1 THSSDTREEAGSG
14 LRRGPSL
21 RMREFSGGHGE
32 GETPVPI
39 PNTEVK
45 PLIADGTARETVWE
59 SRTLP
64 EPISTSAQRGWP
76 NSKTPE
82 NPRSRGFSFFAA
94 VSPPPDSEPSAGGWT
109 EQRERS
115 LADASFAPAP
125 DGQTFCRGRSA
136 AKRPAWTQDG
146 PHCVNVCRSLEASA
160 FASAKRRGESGVQA
174 GAARAVRY
182 RSRAAKSSASRPS
195 A

>member
-1 THSSDTREEAGSG
+1 EAWS
-14 LRRGPSL
+14 
-21 RMREFSGGHGE
+21 
-32 GETPVPI
+32 PI
-39 PNTEVK
+39 PLTPAKKREADCDEGLPFVCASFPVAMERGK
-45 PLIADGTARETVWE
+45 HPFPSRTRKLSPSSPMVLHGRPCGRVGRCRSQFPRPPSADGQIPKPP
-59 SRTLP
+59 RTHVL
-64 EPISTSAQRGWP
+64 G
-76 NSKTPE
+76 
-82 NPRSRGFSFFAA
+82 GFSFFAA

-182 RSRAAKSSASRPS
+182 RSRAA
-195 A
+195 